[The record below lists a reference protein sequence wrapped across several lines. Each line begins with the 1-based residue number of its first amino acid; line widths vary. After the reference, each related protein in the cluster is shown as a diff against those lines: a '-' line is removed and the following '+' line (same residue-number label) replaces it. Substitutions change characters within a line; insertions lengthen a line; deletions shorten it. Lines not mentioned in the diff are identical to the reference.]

1 MNQPIKVP
9 GLKQSHKDYTTIRQ
23 LLWCHH
29 NHVILW
35 MCGAT
40 VTRKYIPPWAA
51 KFRTPITS
59 SLSPNWMAL
68 LCCEAPWGSWSGSH
82 WRRTWHLA
90 SISLSFSWWPV
101 RAWLRISSKPALV
114 IQTARIFSCPFF
126 VAQPDRYIIQRKLG
140 LIQDILLYE
149 NLSPP
154 NLLHSMNREVQ
165 KAHEGY
171 LLPRVAK

>member
-1 MNQPIKVP
+1 MNQP
-9 GLKQSHKDYTTIRQ
+9 GLKQSHKDYTTILQ
-23 LLWCHH
+23 LLWWHH
-29 NHVILW
+29 NHVILRT
-35 MCGAT
+35 CGAT
-40 VTRKYIPPWAA
+40 ITRKCIHTLLELLNLEHPC
-51 KFRTPITS
+51 ITS

-82 WRRTWHLA
+82 WRRTWLLA

-154 NLLHSMNREVQ
+154 NLLHSMDREV
-165 KAHEGY
+165 H
-171 LLPRVAK
+171 